1 MKPTRQETVRRYGL
15 LGLGLLI
22 TAFGIA
28 FSIQAGLGTSPISS
42 LPYVV
47 SLLTPLSVGTAT
59 ICLHGVL
66 ILLQLLILRRRYDPV
81 QLLQLP
87 VALVFGYLTDLGVW
101 VIQGIPVPSYGV
113 RWLLCLAGVFLVGV
127 GVALEV
133 VAGVVTLAGEG
144 FVLAV
149 CRVTPFPF
157 GNLKVAFD
165 VLLVGVA
172 SLLSLLCLHGL
183 YGVREGTLA
192 AALGVGLIGS
202 SPPCRP
208 GLPNG
213 CRSPGGQQAGGPLP
227 QLGEG
232 QEGGRGE
239 GMGPQEFFHPDHVV
253 PPAELIAALMK
264 LPCRG
269 ITQALVEAEAGQG
282 EGLVLHLGQGD
293 AGVAVEDVLGGEQ
306 GLQGPI

>member
-113 RWLLCLAGVFLVGV
+113 RWLLCL
-127 GVALEV
+127 
-133 VAGVVTLAGEG
+133 
-144 FVLAV
+144 
-149 CRVTPFPF
+149 
-157 GNLKVAFD
+157 
-165 VLLVGVA
+165 
-172 SLLSLLCLHGL
+172 SLIH
-183 YGVREGTLA
+183 
-192 AALGVGLIGS
+192 I
-202 SPPCRP
+202 
-208 GLPNG
+208 
-213 CRSPGGQQAGGPLP
+213 
-227 QLGEG
+227 
-232 QEGGRGE
+232 
-239 GMGPQEFFHPDHVV
+239 
-253 PPAELIAALMK
+253 
-264 LPCRG
+264 
-269 ITQALVEAEAGQG
+269 
-282 EGLVLHLGQGD
+282 
-293 AGVAVEDVLGGEQ
+293 
-306 GLQGPI
+306 

>member
-15 LGLGLLI
+15 LGLGAADHRLWHCL
-22 TAFGIA
+22 FHPGR
-28 FSIQAGLGTSPISS
+28 AGDLPISS

-157 GNLKVAFD
+157 GN
-165 VLLVGVA
+165 
-172 SLLSLLCLHGL
+172 
-183 YGVREGTLA
+183 
-192 AALGVGLIGS
+192 
-202 SPPCRP
+202 P
-208 GLPNG
+208 
-213 CRSPGGQQAGGPLP
+213 
-227 QLGEG
+227 
-232 QEGGRGE
+232 EGG
-239 GMGPQEFFHPDHVV
+239 
-253 PPAELIAALMK
+253 L
-264 LPCRG
+264 
-269 ITQALVEAEAGQG
+269 
-282 EGLVLHLGQGD
+282 
-293 AGVAVEDVLGGEQ
+293 
-306 GLQGPI
+306 

>member
-1 MKPTRQETVRRYGL
+1 M
-15 LGLGLLI
+15 
-22 TAFGIA
+22 
-28 FSIQAGLGTSPISS
+28 
-42 LPYVV
+42 
-47 SLLTPLSVGTAT
+47 GTAT

-101 VIQGIPVPSYGV
+101 VIQGIPVPSLWGAVAAVPGGGV
-113 RWLLCLAGVFLVGV
+113 PGGRRGGP
-127 GVALEV
+127 EV

-192 AALGVGLIGS
+192 AALGVGLIAKRLQ
-202 SPPCRP
+202 PPLQAWFTKR
-208 GLPNG
+208 LP
-213 CRSPGGQQAGGPLP
+213 
-227 QLGEG
+227 
-232 QEGGRGE
+232 
-239 GMGPQEFFHPDHVV
+239 
-253 PPAELIAALMK
+253 
-264 LPCRG
+264 
-269 ITQALVEAEAGQG
+269 
-282 EGLVLHLGQGD
+282 
-293 AGVAVEDVLGGEQ
+293 
-306 GLQGPI
+306 

>member
-157 GNLKVAFD
+157 GN
-165 VLLVGVA
+165 
-172 SLLSLLCLHGL
+172 
-183 YGVREGTLA
+183 
-192 AALGVGLIGS
+192 
-202 SPPCRP
+202 P
-208 GLPNG
+208 
-213 CRSPGGQQAGGPLP
+213 
-227 QLGEG
+227 
-232 QEGGRGE
+232 EGG
-239 GMGPQEFFHPDHVV
+239 
-253 PPAELIAALMK
+253 L
-264 LPCRG
+264 
-269 ITQALVEAEAGQG
+269 
-282 EGLVLHLGQGD
+282 
-293 AGVAVEDVLGGEQ
+293 
-306 GLQGPI
+306 

>member
-87 VALVFGYLTDLGVW
+87 VAL
-101 VIQGIPVPSYGV
+101 
-113 RWLLCLAGVFLVGV
+113 
-127 GVALEV
+127 
-133 VAGVVTLAGEG
+133 AGEG

-192 AALGVGLIGS
+192 AALGVGLIAKRLQ
-202 SPPCRP
+202 PPLQAWFTKR
-208 GLPNG
+208 LP
-213 CRSPGGQQAGGPLP
+213 
-227 QLGEG
+227 
-232 QEGGRGE
+232 
-239 GMGPQEFFHPDHVV
+239 
-253 PPAELIAALMK
+253 
-264 LPCRG
+264 
-269 ITQALVEAEAGQG
+269 
-282 EGLVLHLGQGD
+282 
-293 AGVAVEDVLGGEQ
+293 
-306 GLQGPI
+306 

>member
-101 VIQGIPVPSYGV
+101 VIQGIPVPSLWGAVAAVPGGGVPGGRRGGPGSGGRGGDPGRGGV
-113 RWLLCLAGVFLVGV
+113 RAGGV
-127 GVALEV
+127 PGDPLSLWEP
-133 VAGVVTLAGEG
+133 EG
-144 FVLAV
+144 
-149 CRVTPFPF
+149 
-157 GNLKVAFD
+157 GFD

-192 AALGVGLIGS
+192 AALGVGLIAKRLQ
-202 SPPCRP
+202 PPLQAWFTKR
-208 GLPNG
+208 LP
-213 CRSPGGQQAGGPLP
+213 
-227 QLGEG
+227 
-232 QEGGRGE
+232 
-239 GMGPQEFFHPDHVV
+239 
-253 PPAELIAALMK
+253 
-264 LPCRG
+264 
-269 ITQALVEAEAGQG
+269 
-282 EGLVLHLGQGD
+282 
-293 AGVAVEDVLGGEQ
+293 
-306 GLQGPI
+306 

>member
-1 MKPTRQETVRRYGL
+1 MRPTRQETVRRYGL

-192 AALGVGLIGS
+192 AALGVGLIAKRLQ
-202 SPPCRP
+202 PPLQAWFTKR
-208 GLPNG
+208 LP
-213 CRSPGGQQAGGPLP
+213 
-227 QLGEG
+227 
-232 QEGGRGE
+232 
-239 GMGPQEFFHPDHVV
+239 
-253 PPAELIAALMK
+253 
-264 LPCRG
+264 
-269 ITQALVEAEAGQG
+269 
-282 EGLVLHLGQGD
+282 
-293 AGVAVEDVLGGEQ
+293 
-306 GLQGPI
+306 

>member
-127 GVALEV
+127 GVALE
-133 VAGVVTLAGEG
+133 GEG

-192 AALGVGLIGS
+192 AALGVGLIAKRLQ
-202 SPPCRP
+202 PPLQAWFTKR
-208 GLPNG
+208 LP
-213 CRSPGGQQAGGPLP
+213 
-227 QLGEG
+227 
-232 QEGGRGE
+232 
-239 GMGPQEFFHPDHVV
+239 
-253 PPAELIAALMK
+253 
-264 LPCRG
+264 
-269 ITQALVEAEAGQG
+269 
-282 EGLVLHLGQGD
+282 
-293 AGVAVEDVLGGEQ
+293 
-306 GLQGPI
+306 

>member
-1 MKPTRQETVRRYGL
+1 MKASRRNIVIAVVLLAVLLVLPFWPKIRQALAPAAGEEVSCTV
-15 LGLGLLI
+15 
-22 TAFGIA
+22 T
-28 FSIQAGLGTSPISS
+28 
-42 LPYVV
+42 
-47 SLLTPLSVGTAT
+47 
-59 ICLHGVL
+59 
-66 ILLQLLILRRRYDPV
+66 
-81 QLLQLP
+81 

-192 AALGVGLIGS
+192 AALGVGLIAKRLQ
-202 SPPCRP
+202 PPLQAWFTKR
-208 GLPNG
+208 LP
-213 CRSPGGQQAGGPLP
+213 
-227 QLGEG
+227 
-232 QEGGRGE
+232 
-239 GMGPQEFFHPDHVV
+239 
-253 PPAELIAALMK
+253 
-264 LPCRG
+264 
-269 ITQALVEAEAGQG
+269 
-282 EGLVLHLGQGD
+282 
-293 AGVAVEDVLGGEQ
+293 
-306 GLQGPI
+306 

>member
-1 MKPTRQETVRRYGL
+1 M
-15 LGLGLLI
+15 
-22 TAFGIA
+22 
-28 FSIQAGLGTSPISS
+28 
-42 LPYVV
+42 
-47 SLLTPLSVGTAT
+47 
-59 ICLHGVL
+59 
-66 ILLQLLILRRRYDPV
+66 
-81 QLLQLP
+81 
-87 VALVFGYLTDLGVW
+87 
-101 VIQGIPVPSYGV
+101 
-113 RWLLCLAGVFLVGV
+113 
-127 GVALEV
+127 
-133 VAGVVTLAGEG
+133 
-144 FVLAV
+144 LAV

-183 YGVREGTLA
+183 YGVRRVPWP
-192 AALGVGLIGS
+192 AALGVGLIAKRLQ
-202 SPPCRP
+202 PPLA
-208 GLPNG
+208 GLVYQTAAVAQG
-213 CRSPGGQQAGGPLP
+213 AAGRRSAP

>member
-101 VIQGIPVPSYGV
+101 VIQGIPV
-113 RWLLCLAGVFLVGV
+113 GVFLVGV

-192 AALGVGLIGS
+192 AALGVGLIAKRLQ
-202 SPPCRP
+202 PPLQAWFTKR
-208 GLPNG
+208 LP
-213 CRSPGGQQAGGPLP
+213 
-227 QLGEG
+227 
-232 QEGGRGE
+232 
-239 GMGPQEFFHPDHVV
+239 
-253 PPAELIAALMK
+253 
-264 LPCRG
+264 
-269 ITQALVEAEAGQG
+269 
-282 EGLVLHLGQGD
+282 
-293 AGVAVEDVLGGEQ
+293 
-306 GLQGPI
+306 

>member
-101 VIQGIPVPSYGV
+101 VIQGIRCPPMGCGGCCAWRGCS
-113 RWLLCLAGVFLVGV
+113 WW
-127 GVALEV
+127 
-133 VAGVVTLAGEG
+133 
-144 FVLAV
+144 
-149 CRVTPFPF
+149 
-157 GNLKVAFD
+157 
-165 VLLVGVA
+165 A
-172 SLLSLLCLHGL
+172 SGW
-183 YGVREGTLA
+183 
-192 AALGVGLIGS
+192 
-202 SPPCRP
+202 PWKWWP
-208 GLPNG
+208 GW
-213 CRSPGGQQAGGPLP
+213 
-227 QLGEG
+227 
-232 QEGGRGE
+232 
-239 GMGPQEFFHPDHVV
+239 
-253 PPAELIAALMK
+253 
-264 LPCRG
+264 
-269 ITQALVEAEAGQG
+269 
-282 EGLVLHLGQGD
+282 
-293 AGVAVEDVLGGEQ
+293 
-306 GLQGPI
+306 

>member
-113 RWLLCLAGVFLVGV
+113 RWLLCLAG
-127 GVALEV
+127 
-133 VAGVVTLAGEG
+133 EG
-144 FVLAV
+144 SVLAV

-192 AALGVGLIGS
+192 AALGVGLIAKRLQ
-202 SPPCRP
+202 PPLQAWFTKR
-208 GLPNG
+208 LP
-213 CRSPGGQQAGGPLP
+213 
-227 QLGEG
+227 
-232 QEGGRGE
+232 
-239 GMGPQEFFHPDHVV
+239 
-253 PPAELIAALMK
+253 
-264 LPCRG
+264 
-269 ITQALVEAEAGQG
+269 
-282 EGLVLHLGQGD
+282 
-293 AGVAVEDVLGGEQ
+293 
-306 GLQGPI
+306 

>member
-1 MKPTRQETVRRYGL
+1 M
-15 LGLGLLI
+15 
-22 TAFGIA
+22 
-28 FSIQAGLGTSPISS
+28 
-42 LPYVV
+42 
-47 SLLTPLSVGTAT
+47 GTAT

-113 RWLLCLAGVFLVGV
+113 RWLLCLAGGFLVGV
-127 GVALEV
+127 GGA
-133 VAGVVTLAGEG
+133 LAGEG

-192 AALGVGLIGS
+192 AALGVGLIAKRLQ
-202 SPPCRP
+202 PPLQAWFTKR
-208 GLPNG
+208 LP
-213 CRSPGGQQAGGPLP
+213 
-227 QLGEG
+227 
-232 QEGGRGE
+232 
-239 GMGPQEFFHPDHVV
+239 
-253 PPAELIAALMK
+253 
-264 LPCRG
+264 
-269 ITQALVEAEAGQG
+269 
-282 EGLVLHLGQGD
+282 
-293 AGVAVEDVLGGEQ
+293 
-306 GLQGPI
+306 

>member
-81 QLLQLP
+81 QLLRLP
-87 VALVFGYLTDLGVW
+87 VALVFGYLTDLGGLGDPGHPGALLWGAVAA
-101 VIQGIPVPSYGV
+101 VPG
-113 RWLLCLAGVFLVGV
+113 GVFLVGV

-172 SLLSLLCLHGL
+172 SLLSPAVPAQA
-183 YGVREGTLA
+183 VRGPGGYPGRRP
-192 AALGVGLIGS
+192 GVGLIAKRLQ
-202 SPPCRP
+202 PPCRP

-264 LPCRG
+264 TALPG
-269 ITQALVEAEAGQG
+269 YNPGAGG
-282 EGLVLHLGQGD
+282 S
-293 AGVAVEDVLGGEQ
+293 GGWP
-306 GLQGPI
+306 G

>member
-66 ILLQLLILRRRYDPV
+66 ILLQL
-81 QLLQLP
+81 P
-87 VALVFGYLTDLGVW
+87 VALAFGYLTDLGVW

-192 AALGVGLIGS
+192 AALGVGLIAKRLQ
-202 SPPCRP
+202 PPLQAWFTKR
-208 GLPNG
+208 LP
-213 CRSPGGQQAGGPLP
+213 
-227 QLGEG
+227 
-232 QEGGRGE
+232 
-239 GMGPQEFFHPDHVV
+239 
-253 PPAELIAALMK
+253 
-264 LPCRG
+264 
-269 ITQALVEAEAGQG
+269 
-282 EGLVLHLGQGD
+282 
-293 AGVAVEDVLGGEQ
+293 
-306 GLQGPI
+306 

>member
-1 MKPTRQETVRRYGL
+1 M
-15 LGLGLLI
+15 
-22 TAFGIA
+22 
-28 FSIQAGLGTSPISS
+28 
-42 LPYVV
+42 V

-133 VAGVVTLAGEG
+133 VAGVGTLAGEG

-192 AALGVGLIGS
+192 AALGVGLIAKRLQ
-202 SPPCRP
+202 PPLQAWFTKR
-208 GLPNG
+208 LP
-213 CRSPGGQQAGGPLP
+213 
-227 QLGEG
+227 
-232 QEGGRGE
+232 
-239 GMGPQEFFHPDHVV
+239 
-253 PPAELIAALMK
+253 
-264 LPCRG
+264 
-269 ITQALVEAEAGQG
+269 
-282 EGLVLHLGQGD
+282 
-293 AGVAVEDVLGGEQ
+293 
-306 GLQGPI
+306 

>member
-101 VIQGIPVPSYGV
+101 VIQGIPVPSLWG
-113 RWLLCLAGVFLVGV
+113 A
-127 GVALEV
+127 VA
-133 VAGVVTLAGEG
+133 
-144 FVLAV
+144 AV
-149 CRVTPFPF
+149 
-157 GNLKVAFD
+157 
-165 VLLVGVA
+165 
-172 SLLSLLCLHGL
+172 
-183 YGVREGTLA
+183 
-192 AALGVGLIGS
+192 
-202 SPPCRP
+202 
-208 GLPNG
+208 
-213 CRSPGGQQAGGPLP
+213 PGGGVPGGRRGGP
-227 QLGEG
+227 GS
-232 QEGGRGE
+232 GGRGGDPGRGGVRAGGVPGDPLSLWEPE
-239 GMGPQEFFHPDHVV
+239 G
-253 PPAELIAALMK
+253 
-264 LPCRG
+264 
-269 ITQALVEAEAGQG
+269 
-282 EGLVLHLGQGD
+282 GL
-293 AGVAVEDVLGGEQ
+293 
-306 GLQGPI
+306 